1 MGDRSVGETSENRWF
16 DANRFR
22 GGRGYGS
29 GSGSVI
35 RSEGPRRQMQ
45 DFESWVRGELRWRN
59 RKLYQTEGAMDFR
72 ERVSRSIWPSKL
84 GLSSYRILPARG
96 ILSFGGKVRLLLY
109 ASAGWE
115 ESVFC
120 RRSPLSRCVFK
131 RSICRGG
138 PSVLS
143 QTRKQRSAFF
153 EHLSARVCGCL
164 RQRRVAPC

>member
-1 MGDRSVGETSENRWF
+1 MNITSENRWF

-22 GGRGYGS
+22 GGRGYCS

-35 RSEGPRRQMQ
+35 RSEGPRRQMP

-59 RKLYQTEGAMDFR
+59 RMLYQTEGATDFR

-109 ASAGWE
+109 A
-115 ESVFC
+115 C
-120 RRSPLSRCVFK
+120 
-131 RSICRGG
+131 I
-138 PSVLS
+138 
-143 QTRKQRSAFF
+143 
-153 EHLSARVCGCL
+153 RVMKFNNKPMRHQNRPN
-164 RQRRVAPC
+164 RQKSTFLHFDLL